1 MRNNTNKWIEG
12 REAIQMINCRREI
25 IRKNI
30 TKYKF
35 CKGEEKAE
43 VIQTIKLMQSGIR
56 SIKRQTY
63 SRIEFS
69 YEDNWKPRNRE
80 KKKEQKIKREDAIEL
95 VMYKREIVR
104 RNIKK
109 YKQSE
114 YNDKDYIV
122 KTIRQA
128 QKSIKD
134 VKDNCATI
142 PYSYE
147 DDWSPCKRNKWG
159 TSY

>member
-1 MRNNTNKWIEG
+1 MRNNTNKWIDYNQ
-12 REAIQMINCRREI
+12 AIEMINVRREI

-30 TKYKF
+30 RKYKF
-35 CKGEEKAE
+35 CKGNEKETVAKK
-43 VIQTIKLMQSGIR
+43 IKILQSGIR
-56 SIKRQTY
+56 SVKRQTHCK
-63 SRIEFS
+63 IEFS

-114 YNDKDYIV
+114 YNDKEFIV

-128 QKSIKD
+128 QKSIKY